1 MPLSET
7 DLAFLKKAG
16 DSGRQLRE
24 KLTQILLDKQP
35 DLIFRELSS
44 LGILAR
50 ILPEVEALHG
60 VGQPPKFHP
69 EGDVFEHTMLMLSHM
84 AWPTSELAW
93 AVLLHDIGKPAA
105 RTTGPDGVPHFYGHE
120 ALGAVMA
127 EKILTRL
134 DSPEEGKQTVVRA
147 VREHMRFAHVE
158 RMRRSRLDK
167 ILEDPD
173 FPLHLELNRID
184 CLSSNGLLG
193 SYVYLLDQFFE
204 RRIAAENTPPKCFLS
219 GRDLIRAG
227 LKSGPEFGK
236 ILAQCVRLQ
245 KEKRLTSR
253 PDALLWLE
261 QTVERNQSATRS
273 GISCL

>member
-1 MPLSET
+1 MPISAA
-7 DLAFLKKAG
+7 DLIFLEKAG
-16 DSGRQLRE
+16 SSGPQLRE
-24 KLTQILLDKQP
+24 KLTQLLLEKQP
-35 DLIFRELSS
+35 DRTFRELSS
-44 LGILAR
+44 RGILAGN
-50 ILPEVEALHG
+50 LPEIEALHG
-60 VGQPPKFHP
+60 VGQPPRFHP

-84 AWPTSELAW
+84 PWPTPELAW
-93 AVLLHDIGKPAA
+93 AVLLHDVGKPAA
-105 RTTGPDGVPHFYGHE
+105 RTTGPDGTPHFYGHE
-120 ALGAVMA
+120 TTGAVIA

-134 DSPEEGKQTVVRA
+134 DFPEDRKQKIVRA

-158 RMRRSRLDK
+158 RMRKSRLDK

-193 SYVYLLDQFFE
+193 SYVFLLDRYSE
-204 RRIAAENTPPKCFLS
+204 HRIAAENAPPKCFLS

-227 LKSGPEFGK
+227 LQSGPEFGK
-236 ILAQCVRLQ
+236 ILSQCIRLQ

-253 PDALLWLE
+253 SDALLWLE
-261 QTVERNQSATRS
+261 QIAGRTQSATRS